1 MGYEPSVLISFD
13 KFIFLFYIIS
23 VSLNLSNVLTVRGS
37 ANYSGLKSW
46 TRPFSSK
53 SPCRTDWVTREEN
66 KTWCWWTTMTT
77 LHIITNH
84 RSCLS
89 PLSLS
94 LSLTSDEDWRV
105 INCVQP
111 SLVWTDQ
118 LYCAKLLRLSDNL
131 SWRGEGGEETPVSR
145 GRIFMF
151 NLNNWDLSWCVACAR
166 VRSWHFIIWI
176 SAQLDTINYPDLCH
190 ATKVHRLR
198 FMITNLSVILKTTH
212 WRLRTVNIL
221 RYHNITEQH
230 EFLFWSILESEKNL
244 DYY

>member
-1 MGYEPSVLISFD
+1 MSHWLSDQGGGRRTKPGVGEQQWQHST
-13 KFIFLFYIIS
+13 
-23 VSLNLSNVLTVRGS
+23 SL
-37 ANYSGLKSW
+37 
-46 TRPFSSK
+46 P
-53 SPCRTDWVTREEN
+53 
-66 KTWCWWTTMTT
+66 TTEAV
-77 LHIITNH
+77 
-84 RSCLS
+84 

-94 LSLTSDEDWRV
+94 LSQPLDGNWRV
-105 INCVQP
+105 IKCVQP
-111 SLVWTDQ
+111 SPVQSDQ

-212 WRLRTVNIL
+212 CRLRTANIP
-221 RYHNITEQH
+221 RYHNIKEQH
-230 EFLFWSILESEKNL
+230 EFLFWSILESENNYKNL
-244 DYY
+244 KNNVYK